1 MQEEMVHAVS
11 GVTAQI
17 AELEKRVLLKINEA
31 NEVMRRQGTDF
42 TQSIADK
49 EKSLTDTIQRG
60 IEGVQTFVYGVTEEL
75 H

>member
-1 MQEEMVHAVS
+1 MNAVS

-17 AELEKRVLLKINEA
+17 AELEKRVLLQINEA
-31 NEVMRRQGTDF
+31 NDVMRRQGADF